1 MTAPIRYNGSM
12 EFERSNFRSEND
24 MLYYDVKGQPITVAR
39 FKYSK
44 SPVTKAKFVKV
55 LVKNYTVEDYF
66 NKLQSAA
73 PLQVL
78 MNDGLLVHTDGKIIL
93 DGKVING

>member
-1 MTAPIRYNGSM
+1 M

-24 MLYYDVKGQPITVAR
+24 MLYYDVNGQPITVAR